1 MSYQPPLPP
10 GPGPSPVTYYGQPTQ
25 GVPTQNPGY
34 PSYLGSTPDRQSK
47 GLNPWVA
54 AALGVVGGVLL
65 AAVIGALLWVATGG
79 PLPWEGIDDM
89 ADDWTGSVQ
98 VTSDGSVSGLSLA
111 DAVLD
116 VGGGG
121 YYEEVLCPSSP
132 RVAADVTTVCRV
144 DDGYDTYRVVVLFL
158 DDAGRFETAEV
169 FSE

>member
-1 MSYQPPLPP
+1 MHGAP
-10 GPGPSPVTYYGQPTQ
+10 GQYAGHPA
-25 GVPTQNPGY
+25 
-34 PSYLGSTPDRQSK
+34 YLGSTPDRQSK

-54 AALGVVGGVLL
+54 ACLGAFGGMLL
-65 AAVIGALLWVATGG
+65 ATVVGALLWVATGG
-79 PLPWEGIDDM
+79 PLPWEGIDDL

-98 VTSDGSVSGLSLA
+98 VASDGSVPGLLLS

-121 YYEEVLCPSSP
+121 YYEEVVCPSSP

-158 DDAGRFETAEV
+158 DDTGRFETAEV